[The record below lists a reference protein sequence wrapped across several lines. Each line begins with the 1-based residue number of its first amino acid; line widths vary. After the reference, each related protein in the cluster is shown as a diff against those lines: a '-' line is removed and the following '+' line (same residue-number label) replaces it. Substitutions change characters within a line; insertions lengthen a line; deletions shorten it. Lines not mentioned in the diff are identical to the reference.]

1 MVLKR
6 IDSYFSFYSSV
17 CPILWRNVMKRNSA
31 KKDNKKFWE
40 EQQETYLST
49 PRRLQRVRKA
59 NLIVPS
65 PKNLENV
72 VIFAKISLHDLTPKW
87 VLWLSQMASA
97 ETRLFCVLYLT
108 RYFRYRCVP
117 LCENRYLSQVDLSQ
131 VFEIDLPEIQ
141 VFQIQS
147 LVSYRLFMWFTLMS
161 ISLLHFFLAHPSW
174 LKISFTIFSKLSFEN
189 PGLNLNILCHPWV
202 IFKKIKNVLT

>member
-17 CPILWRNVMKRNSA
+17 YQILWRNVMKRNSA

-49 PRRLQRVRKA
+49 PRRLQRVRKT

-65 PKNLENV
+65 PKNFENV
-72 VIFAKISLHDLTPKW
+72 VIFAKISLHDLITKW

-117 LCENRYLSQVDLSQ
+117 LCENRYLSQMNLSQ

-161 ISLLHFFLAHPSW
+161 ISLILHFFSSS
-174 LKISFTIFSKLSFEN
+174 SFMA
-189 PGLNLNILCHPWV
+189 
-202 IFKKIKNVLT
+202 KNFIYNF